1 MGRRLS
7 LLPNKVRFGWN
18 TQLEMNLKPLTI
30 EEYIESFPENIQ
42 TLLIRV
48 REIIQENAPEAIEE
62 ISYGMPAYNYH
73 GKPLVYFAAF
83 SKHIGFYATPSGHKQ
98 FEKELSSYKQ
108 GKGSVQFSLDQPL
121 PYKLIAEMV
130 QFRVQENKSK

>member
-1 MGRRLS
+1 ME
-7 LLPNKVRFGWN
+7 
-18 TQLEMNLKPLTI
+18 QLEMKHKPLTV

-48 REIIQENAPEAIEE
+48 RAIIQENAPEAMEE
-62 ISYGMPAYNYH
+62 IAYGMPAYKYN

-83 SKHIGFYATPSGHKQ
+83 SKHIGFYATPTGHKK

-108 GKGSVQFSLDQPL
+108 GKGSVQFPLDQPL
-121 PYKLIAEMV
+121 PYKLIGEMV
-130 QFRVQENKSK
+130 QFRVREYNSK